1 MLLTIFLRT
10 VFFFIFLLI
19 ALRIMGKREISH
31 LSPFDFVVSIMI
43 AESAVLA
50 IENPEKP
57 LLAGIIPV
65 VTLVIGQI
73 LLAVLTMKNQKLRR
87 LASGSP
93 SIVISNGKIDQKEL
107 KRLRYNIDDLLAQLR
122 QVNIINIHEVEF
134 AILETSGKLSII
146 PKSQFRALRPKD
158 LGIETQYEGL
168 PATLIEDG
176 KLDIHLLK
184 RQNLDMAW
192 LTNELGKQGVK
203 DYHQI
208 FLATLDTQGNLYVE
222 KKEQN

>member
-168 PATLIEDG
+168 PATLIKDG

>member
-31 LSPFDFVVSIMI
+31 ISPFDFVVSIMI

-107 KRLRYNIDDLLAQLR
+107 KRLRYNVDDLLAQLR

-134 AILETSGKLSII
+134 AILETSGKLSIV

-158 LGIETQYEGL
+158 LGVETQYEGL
-168 PATLIEDG
+168 PATLIADG

-192 LTNELGKQGVK
+192 LTNELGKQGIK
-203 DYHQI
+203 DYHQV